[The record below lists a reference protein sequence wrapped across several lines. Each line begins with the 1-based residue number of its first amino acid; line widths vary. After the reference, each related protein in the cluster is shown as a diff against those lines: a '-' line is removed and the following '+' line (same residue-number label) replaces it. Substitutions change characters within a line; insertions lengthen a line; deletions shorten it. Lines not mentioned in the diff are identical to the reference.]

1 MKIKNTNLVIVSG
14 YITER
19 PAETKPGSGYYR
31 TKLEIRD
38 EEYGKHQLI
47 EIMGKFGDWMDDS
60 DVGDLLIVTATL
72 SGRANDK
79 GFINMS
85 LWSRSVEVV
94 TMGHSVPAGGDDEDM
109 PY

>member
-14 YITER
+14 YVTER
-19 PAETKPGSGYYR
+19 PVETKPGSGFYR

-38 EEYGKHQLI
+38 DEYGKHQLI
-47 EIMGKFGDWMDDS
+47 EVMSKLGSWMDDS

-79 GFINMS
+79 GYINMS
-85 LWSRSVEVV
+85 LWSRSVELV
-94 TMGHSVPAGGDDEDM
+94 TMNHSVPAGTEEEDM